1 MNIVGNDA
9 IDDALLNLARDQ
21 TIDAM
26 TIYKAWKK
34 LYIDAMTISETWK
47 KLYLEKKAELKNAEA
62 FIKICKDQIEEMDRE
77 RRELYEQIKNLSR
90 RLITGELH

>member
-9 IDDALLNLARDQ
+9 IDDALLDLARDQ
-21 TIDAM
+21 T
-26 TIYKAWKK
+26 
-34 LYIDAMTISETWK
+34 IDAMTISETWK

-77 RRELYEQIKNLSR
+77 RRELYEQIKDLSR